1 MNKSMKILKLA
12 SYCYPE
18 RIASS
23 HLSKDMSEAYKA
35 AGIVTETYCPTPCRG
50 IDEETRKKYKK
61 IKFEECNDGL
71 TIIHRFS
78 MFKEGKNPI
87 LRAVR
92 YVLINIIQYFKASRT
107 EDIDL
112 VYSSSTPPTQ
122 GILCSLT
129 AKKLSKRYKKRVP
142 FVFSLQDI
150 FPDSLVHT
158 GLTKK
163 GSLIWKIG
171 RKIEDYTYKSADVII
186 VISEGFKR
194 NIMAKGVPEGKIV
207 IIPNWADDKEIVYV
221 ERENN
226 PLFDKYN
233 LDRSK
238 FYICYSGNLGHTQN
252 LNLLVDAAAKLK
264 DNVDIGFV
272 IIGEGTEK
280 EKLEQRVSEENLTN
294 VSILPFQ
301 DYSDI
306 AYVFSLGDMGL
317 LISKKG
323 VGNNSVPSKTWS
335 IMSASRPVLASFD
348 KGSDIDE
355 VINDIG
361 CGVCVDADDCDA
373 LVNEILTAYQNKEA
387 LAEMGKKGREYIENF
402 ANKEKCTSQYVNI
415 LKKYAGV
422 EE

>member
-1 MNKSMKILKLA
+1 MKLLKL
-12 SYCYPE
+12 SPYCYPE
-18 RIASS
+18 QIASS
-23 HLSKDMSEAYKA
+23 HLSKDLNEAYLKE
-35 AGIVTETYCPTPCRG
+35 GIKNEIFCPTPCRG

-61 IKFEECNDGL
+61 IKYEERHNGL
-71 TIIHRFS
+71 TVIHRFS

-87 LRAVR
+87 LRAAR
-92 YVLINIIQYFKASRT
+92 YVLVNILQYFKGSKA
-107 EDIDL
+107 EDIDI
-112 VYSSSTPPTQ
+112 VYGASTPPTQ
-122 GILCSLT
+122 GVLCALT

-142 FVFSLQDI
+142 FVFNLQDI
-150 FPDSLVHT
+150 FPDSLIHT

-171 RKIEDYTYKSADVII
+171 RKIEDYTYKNADVII

-194 NIMAKGVPEGKIV
+194 NIMAKGVPEEKIV
-207 IIPNWADDKEIVYV
+207 VIPNWVDENQVVYV
-221 ERENN
+221 ERDKN

-233 LDRSK
+233 LDREK
-238 FYICYSGNLGHTQN
+238 FYICYSGNIGHTQN

-264 DNVDIGFV
+264 DNKDIGFV
-272 IIGEGTEK
+272 IIGEGAEK
-280 EKLEQRVSEENLTN
+280 EKLEQRVKEENLTN
-294 VSILPFQ
+294 VTLLPFQ

-361 CGVCVDADDCDA
+361 CGICVDADDCDA

-402 ANKEKCTSQYVNI
+402 ANKAKCTGQYVEI
-415 LKKYAGV
+415 LKGAIATNEKNA
-422 EE
+422 

>member
-1 MNKSMKILKLA
+1 MKLLKM
-12 SYCYPE
+12 SPYCYPE
-18 RIASS
+18 QISSS
-23 HLSKDMSEAYKA
+23 HLSKDLDEIYIKN
-35 AGIVTETYCPTPCRG
+35 GIFVENYVPTPCRG
-50 IDEETRKKYKK
+50 ISEETRNQYKK
-61 IKFEECNDGL
+61 IKYEEIDDGY

-78 MFKEGKNPI
+78 MFKEGKNSVF
-87 LRAVR
+87 RAVR
-92 YVLINIIQYFKASRT
+92 YVLVNIIQYLKGSRAKN
-107 EDIDL
+107 IDL
-112 VYSSSTPPTQ
+112 VYGASTPPTQ
-122 GILCSLT
+122 GLLCALT

-142 FVFSLQDI
+142 FVFNLQDI

-171 RKIEDYTYKSADVII
+171 RKIEDYTYKNADVII

-194 NIMAKGVPEGKIV
+194 NIMAKGVPEEKIV
-207 IIPNWADDKEIVYV
+207 VIPNWVDETKVVYV
-221 ERENN
+221 EREKN

-233 LDRSK
+233 LDRNK

-264 DNVDIGFV
+264 DNEDIGFV
-272 IIGEGTEK
+272 IIGEGAEK

-294 VSILPFQ
+294 VTMLPFQ

-306 AYVFSLGDMGL
+306 ACVFSLGDMGL

-402 ANKEKCTSQYVNI
+402 ANKTKCTGEYVEI
-415 LKKYAGV
+415 LKGAITTYEKNI
-422 EE
+422 

>member
-1 MNKSMKILKLA
+1 MKTLKLSPYYA
-12 SYCYPE
+12 PE
-18 RIASS
+18 QISSS
-23 HLSKDMSEAYKA
+23 HLSKDLAEAYKN
-35 AGIVTETYCPTPCRG
+35 AGIVTEIYCPTPCRG
-50 IDEETRKKYKK
+50 IDEETRKQYKK
-61 IKFEECNDGL
+61 IKYEEKDEGRV
-71 TIIHRFS
+71 IVHRFS

-92 YVLINIIQYFKASRT
+92 YVLVNIIQYFKGTRAK
-107 EDIDL
+107 DIDL
-112 VYSSSTPPTQ
+112 VCAGSTPPTQ
-122 GILCSLT
+122 GVLCALT
-129 AKKLSKRYKKRVP
+129 AKRLSKRYKKRVP
-142 FVFSLQDI
+142 FVFNLQDI

-171 RKIEDYTYKSADVII
+171 RKIEDYTYKNADVII

-194 NIMAKGVPEGKIV
+194 NIMAKGVPEEKIV
-207 IIPNWADDKEIVYV
+207 IIPNWVDETKVVYV
-221 ERENN
+221 ERDKN

-233 LDRSK
+233 LDREK
-238 FYICYSGNLGHTQN
+238 FYICYSGNIGHTQN

-264 DNVDIGFV
+264 DNKDIGFV
-272 IIGEGTEK
+272 IIGEGAEK
-280 EKLEQRVSEENLTN
+280 EKLEQRVNEENLTN

-373 LVNEILTAYQNKEA
+373 LVNEILTAYQNKET

-402 ANKEKCTSQYVNI
+402 ANKSKCTGKYVEI
-415 LKKYAGV
+415 LKKYAG